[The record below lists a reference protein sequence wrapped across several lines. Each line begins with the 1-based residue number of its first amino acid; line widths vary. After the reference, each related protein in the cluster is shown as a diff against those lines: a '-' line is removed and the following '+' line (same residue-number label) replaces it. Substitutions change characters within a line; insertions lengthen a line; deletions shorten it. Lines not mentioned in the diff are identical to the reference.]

1 MSIESRWF
9 GNSFGISG
17 RQGMTWNDMQWESD
31 WGRVYSGS
39 EKRSALIG
47 FDGFNICIAHCHL
60 WDLGA
65 VYWMYLNVLQI
76 RVIIHEWLSSLEMSI
91 LQMRLAWHEEI
102 LWSLVKK
109 SLFTKKHCC
118 ISMWSEIFWRR
129 KFLQGR
135 CSLWSSWT
143 WHWSDTHLRCAKFIG
158 ARLLP
163 MTHVRDCRLLLGQQ
177 KSVVTDSVC
186 VDMM

>member
-9 GNSFGISG
+9 GNFFGISG

-31 WGRVYSGS
+31 WGRVYNGS

-47 FDGFNICIAHCHL
+47 FDGFNLCIAHCHL
-60 WDLGA
+60 WDLGV
-65 VYWMYLNVLQI
+65 VYWMYGRYVLSFMNDSAHW
-76 RVIIHEWLSSLEMSI
+76 RCPFYRWDSPGTKRFCE
-91 LQMRLAWHEEI
+91 AWWKKNTIFVHKKA
-102 LWSLVKK
+102 LVH
-109 SLFTKKHCC
+109 FH
-118 ISMWSEIFWRR
+118 MVRDFWRR

-143 WHWSDTHLRCAKFIG
+143 WHWSDTHLRAKFIG
-158 ARLLP
+158 ALLLP
-163 MTHVRDCRLLLGQQ
+163 VTHVRDCRLLLGQQ
-177 KSVVTDSVC
+177 TSVLTDPAC